1 MSQYQEQLLNK
12 YRELFDLADQ
22 TIHMAQDV
30 LEEFNRRHLKLFDLP
45 ANQRI
50 FLFIVTR
57 SLKTYFSIVELCK
70 RGFGQDVATLLRSLL
85 ENLVTARYITHDQ
98 KTADEKAARFVAY
111 KWVIFKRHLPDQ
123 ERKVRNGTPEEKNE
137 FLDKKSRVLK
147 KVDEFKQ
154 RFNVL
159 SDRALVSWSGK
170 TTRDMAKKVDK
181 KLLREYEN
189 TFRICSRF
197 SHPTILGDN
206 EYLIQNDQKLIFSPL
221 PSDIGI
227 IPNLSN
233 ATKYTLMFLKMIDSL
248 FDFQQ
253 AHLIHRLENSL
264 QSLLKSEKYQE
275 AQQTSHK
282 PATSIRESTISFRT
296 QFE

>member
-1 MSQYQEQLLNK
+1 MSQPQEQLHLK
-12 YRELFDLADQ
+12 FQELFDLADQ
-22 TIHMAQDV
+22 TIHMAQSV

-70 RGFGQDVATLLRSLL
+70 KGFGQDVATLLRSLL
-85 ENLVTARYITHDQ
+85 ENLVTAKYITYDQ
-98 KTADEKAARFVAY
+98 KTADEKASRFVAY

-123 ERKVRNGTPEEKNE
+123 ERNVRNGTPDEKNE
-137 FLDKKSRVLK
+137 FLEKKARVLQ
-147 KVDEFKQ
+147 KVEEFKEK
-154 RFNVL
+154 FNVL

-227 IPNLSN
+227 VPNLSN
-233 ATKYTLMFLKMIDSL
+233 ATKYTLMFLKMIDTL
-248 FDFQQ
+248 FGFQKSHAIHQ
-253 AHLIHRLENSL
+253 LESKLEALI
-264 QSLLKSEKYQE
+264 KSGKYQE
-275 AQQTSHK
+275 AQQSSHK
-282 PATSIRESTISFRT
+282 PNTSIRESTISFRT
-296 QFE
+296 QF